1 MFPVFNNSLRI
12 HNRHGVRIRR
22 GSHHSHDSH
31 GDGILHSDDH
41 IHVHNHNCGHS
52 CDDHIHHSH
61 HSDDNLERF
70 PGLRQPP
77 ILCVDYLQAPLHLEH
92 AGPLKSGINFQKT
105 YYGWERKKHLFVD
118 PWPKQQEGR
127 ERCKQ
132 RFSFF
137 KSWARDLPATLA
149 LACFSIN
156 WWQLLERHHF

>member
-1 MFPVFNNSLRI
+1 MRTIFPVFNNSLRI

-92 AGPLKSGINFQKT
+92 AGPLKLGINFQKT
-105 YYGWERKKHLFVD
+105 HYGWERKNTCLWIHGRNSKKGESDASNDFHFSNLD
-118 PWPKQQEGR
+118 QETSLR
-127 ERCKQ
+127 LWL
-132 RFSFF
+132 SPV
-137 KSWARDLPATLA
+137 SA
-149 LACFSIN
+149 
-156 WWQLLERHHF
+156 